1 MSPSQYFKLPI
12 YSQSGTLLHA
22 HTLRDALQ
30 DILECPI
37 KVGKHFGLLT
47 HDNRSNWA
55 EAYTVLCRPHGNA
68 DTVETIEQSLFVVCL
83 DNCVPTPKGEE
94 RIVQAH
100 QLLHG
105 GGVRQNSANRWM
117 DKTIQLIVNPNGLAG
132 FCYEHSPADCQPLAM
147 LMDFVQ
153 LKV

>member
-105 GGVRQNSANRWM
+105 GGVRHNSANRWM